1 MNFVAVCTQRRAD
14 RAHKLSFGH
23 GEQQLISR
31 SNPAQA
37 PAPARRFAVHFIA
50 IKRRPRID
58 FKVLVTWASH
68 PWLQSTCIGRHRNA
82 LAYSPCLAF
91 GFFFPHVEASF
102 DPTITELEQHA
113 VPAFDRFGSTFVLK
127 IFCNKYVITPLRPFS
142 SGNPY
147 VWPAIARDRLAALPS
162 RGTAQQFRE
171 TAF

>member
-1 MNFVAVCTQRRAD
+1 MNFVAVCSQGRAD

-23 GEQQLISR
+23 GEQQFISR

-37 PAPARRFAVHFIA
+37 PAPARWFAVHFIA

-91 GFFFPHVEASF
+91 GFFFRHVEASF
-102 DPTITELEQHA
+102 DPTITELEQGGA
-113 VPAFDRFGSTFVLK
+113 VEA
-127 IFCNKYVITPLRPFS
+127 
-142 SGNPY
+142 
-147 VWPAIARDRLAALPS
+147 WPAQPIDGAVTTNKGSRRAIADRSMHSPRWPAA
-162 RGTAQQFRE
+162 
-171 TAF
+171 

>member
-1 MNFVAVCTQRRAD
+1 MNFVAVCSQRRAD

-23 GEQQLISR
+23 GEQQFISR

-50 IKRRPRID
+50 IKRRPRMD

-68 PWLQSTCIGRHRNA
+68 PWLQSTCIGRQRNA

-91 GFFFPHVEASF
+91 GFFFRPVEASF

-113 VPAFDRFGSTFVLK
+113 VPAFDRSGSTFALK

-142 SGNPY
+142 SGGP
-147 VWPAIARDRLAALPS
+147 VFGPPLLGIV
-162 RGTAQQFRE
+162 
-171 TAF
+171 

>member
-1 MNFVAVCTQRRAD
+1 MNFVAVCSQRRAD

-23 GEQQLISR
+23 GEQPFISR

-37 PAPARRFAVHFIA
+37 PAPARWFAVHFIA
-50 IKRRPRID
+50 IKRRPRMD
-58 FKVLVTWASH
+58 FKVLVTWTSH

-113 VPAFDRFGSTFVLK
+113 VPAFDRSGSTFALK

-142 SGNPY
+142 SGGPC